1 VVYSVNHCRW
11 LPLIVDLS
19 HWMLQRLGRESRV
32 SRSTRM
38 ECVDGGVAGRRRG
51 EERRGEDGPDGRD
64 GCCLYLDWTDV
75 SGTKHR
81 QM

>member
-1 VVYSVNHCRW
+1 
-11 LPLIVDLS
+11 
-19 HWMLQRLGRESRV
+19 
-32 SRSTRM
+32 M
-38 ECVDGGVAGRRRG
+38 ECVDGGVAGRRRGEERRG

>member
-1 VVYSVNHCRW
+1 
-11 LPLIVDLS
+11 
-19 HWMLQRLGRESRV
+19 
-32 SRSTRM
+32 M
-38 ECVDGGVAGRRRG
+38 ECVDGGVAGRRRGEERRG

-75 SGTKHR
+75 SGTKDR